1 MVFLVY
7 GRFLVTRIAST
18 APTMIITM
26 IIATTPYSRAFW
38 VERLLAGVAVGAVVG
53 AGEPA

>member
-1 MVFLVY
+1 
-7 GRFLVTRIAST
+7 
-18 APTMIITM
+18 MIITM